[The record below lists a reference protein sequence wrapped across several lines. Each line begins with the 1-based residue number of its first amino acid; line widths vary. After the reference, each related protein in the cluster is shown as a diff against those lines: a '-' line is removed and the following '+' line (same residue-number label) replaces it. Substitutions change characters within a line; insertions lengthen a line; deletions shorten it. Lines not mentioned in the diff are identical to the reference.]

1 MKLSQN
7 LNDAINQQIMLELQN
22 QNAYMQIASIFE
34 DMQLKNLAKFFK
46 EQASDE
52 YDHAN
57 LFMDH
62 LNDRNGGK
70 VDIGEVNSPMITD
83 TDINAI
89 ADLYV
94 WLEQQTT
101 ESIEALYEL
110 ALDEKSY
117 IDLPFLLK
125 MLDEQREEEDTSL
138 RFSVR
143 IKMVKDLVLFDAE
156 FGD

>member
-1 MKLSQN
+1 
-7 LNDAINQQIMLELQN
+7 
-22 QNAYMQIASIFE
+22 
-34 DMQLKNLAKFFK
+34 
-46 EQASDE
+46 
-52 YDHAN
+52 
-57 LFMDH
+57 
-62 LNDRNGGK
+62 
-70 VDIGEVNSPMITD
+70 MITD

-138 RFSVR
+138 IFSVR